1 MPLERKTQEMPL
13 RILMALLLMCSV
25 AAAAALPHQPVLHVL
40 FVDQSDSP
48 RAPDIERWVAAAKVS
63 IFDPLSF
70 GDAVLIYGVHDHTA
84 DSAPLFDKPVPPM
97 PPNAS
102 MDIVIGLRKALREA
116 REGGAAAVAAA
127 LRAPTRSRSTRLIES
142 LGRVPRDGQRQVRVT
157 YLSDML
163 ECTRELNLE
172 KTAITDTNLQQLAQA
187 AVDRYHLHR
196 GALDGVHVRV
206 VLDSPLVGSRRTV
219 PNDHESLGRF
229 WRLLFTSLGGTLDSF
244 DSRVQ

>member
-1 MPLERKTQEMPL
+1 MKKPTLFYFRIVMTQ
-13 RILMALLLMCSV
+13 LLMCIM
-25 AAAAALPHQPVLHVL
+25 AAAAALPHQAVQHVL

-48 RAPDIERWVAAAKVS
+48 QAPDIERWVTAAKIS

-84 DSAPLFDKPVPPM
+84 DAAPLFDKVVPPL

-102 MDIVIGLRKALREA
+102 MDIVIVLRKALREA
-116 REGGAAAVAAA
+116 REGGTAAVAAA

-142 LGRVPRDGQRQVRVT
+142 LGRVPRDSRRQVRVT

-163 ECTRELNLE
+163 ECSELNLE
-172 KTAITDTNLQQLAQA
+172 KTAITDNNLQQLAQA

-206 VLDSPLVGSRRTV
+206 VLDSPSIGSRRTV

-244 DSRVQ
+244 DSRIQ